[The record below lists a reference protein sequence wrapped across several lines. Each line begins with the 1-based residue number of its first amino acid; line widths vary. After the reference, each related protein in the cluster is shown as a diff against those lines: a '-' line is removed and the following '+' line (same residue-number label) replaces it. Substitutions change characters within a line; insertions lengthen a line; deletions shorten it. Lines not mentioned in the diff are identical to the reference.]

1 MGFHTVLSVVTQIW
15 IIRPPLVS
23 LLILCAAL
31 PLPLLYGTPEAKT
44 AYVLI
49 VMAVLWLTETIPIP
63 VTSLLPIILLP
74 AMGVAKAA
82 DVSQNYIKDTSMLFI
97 GGLMVA
103 VAVEE
108 WNLHKR
114 ISLSVLRLVGSDPK
128 WIMAGLMLPTW
139 FLSMWISNTA
149 TTSMMLPI
157 VESVL
162 VEMRLAGSGKTEL
175 GAINEAFSMDSLE
188 SAAPDGVS
196 LKKYK
201 VNLDQNGESS
211 PASEPNESSEQTPG
225 DSKANR
231 SSQDFSDITNNSESI
246 SESKLVRENVSGRH
260 SWGSSLCE
268 VDNEY
273 DQEYKRMCKGLS
285 LCIAYAANVGG
296 IATLTGSPPNL
307 VFKGQADL
315 GCCKKDNARRSAMTK
330 AIQEQFR
337 SLGRITY
344 AEVVILLLFALFA
357 ALLLTRKGNNFQGW
371 GTLFPN
377 QYVTDSTAAM
387 FIAVLLFI
395 LPAKKP
401 TVFCWRYSDGVKVK
415 PEYTPLL
422 TWQMIHAKLP
432 WGVILLLGG
441 GFALADASKNS
452 GLSEWV
458 GEQLKAFM
466 DLDPLLACFLLIL
479 VVAMIT
485 EVTSNTATATL
496 LMPIMAELALKTNI
510 NPLYLMMATSMATSF
525 AFMLPVATPPN
536 AIVFSNGHLRIVD
549 MALCGIVMNVIA
561 VCCLTLC
568 INTWAYSIYDLGT
581 LPSIFNNSLVTTPAT
596 I

>member
-315 GCCKKDNARRSAMTK
+315 LFETYGGKSGINFANFMMIALPLSAMMLILCWTWLFIIFIRFKGCCKKDNARRSAMTK

-496 LMPIMAELALKTNI
+496 LMPIMAELAL
-510 NPLYLMMATSMATSF
+510 
-525 AFMLPVATPPN
+525 
-536 AIVFSNGHLRIVD
+536 
-549 MALCGIVMNVIA
+549 CGIVMNVIA